1 MFHLIESKEDLNF
14 LSGELSERGCLAID
28 TEFKRTSKDNLQLSL
43 IQISDSEEIY
53 IIDCIKIGQLEMNLS
68 FLSSKEVEKVF
79 HSCREDVEA
88 IFSWTDDKLNNI
100 FDTQLANAF
109 LGGSFSISYQDIVK
123 EQLGVSI
130 NKEETRSNWIR
141 RPLRSSQLNYAA
153 SDVQFLLDVY
163 FDQKRMLLESSKFR
177 WLKED
182 TSYICDKIY
191 HENNTIPQETFNKQ
205 FDKKEELNLL
215 NKVNDLVLEISKQH
229 NINPTLFFSKKN
241 QKDFTELSFK
251 YGINF
256 SLEKLTPWRRSLLS
270 APLSSIFTNI
280 L

>member
-88 IFSWTDDKLNNI
+88 IFSWTDEKLNNI

-109 LGGSFSISYQDIVK
+109 LGGSFSISYQDIVGFK
-123 EQLGVSI
+123 S
-130 NKEETRSNWIR
+130 NK
-141 RPLRSSQLNYAA
+141 
-153 SDVQFLLDVY
+153 
-163 FDQKRMLLESSKFR
+163 
-177 WLKED
+177 
-182 TSYICDKIY
+182 
-191 HENNTIPQETFNKQ
+191 
-205 FDKKEELNLL
+205 
-215 NKVNDLVLEISKQH
+215 
-229 NINPTLFFSKKN
+229 TLIHIE
-241 QKDFTELSFK
+241 QKDRLIHNNSFEIK
-251 YGINF
+251 IF
-256 SLEKLTPWRRSLLS
+256 KILLTIR
-270 APLSSIFTNI
+270 
-280 L
+280 